1 MTQDTRY
8 SRRHQAE
15 IGLAYGVAAYVW
27 WGLIPLYFALVKHIA
42 PLLVLAHR
50 ILWSFVF
57 LALLCAVFA
66 SWDEI
71 RQTIR
76 SRRNLL
82 ILTVSTLMLATNWGV
97 FIFAVS
103 TNRVLQSSLGY
114 FIVPLVT
121 VALAMTVLKERLHR
135 GQAIGLALAIV
146 GVVVLTVVR
155 RQPPWIALSL
165 AFSWGTYGLSRKIT
179 HVGPLV
185 GVTVETALLVPVA
198 AIYILF
204 TLQSHDGALTGNNYL
219 LLMLAGVVTAL
230 PLLWFAQSARRLR
243 LITLGFLQYLAP
255 IGQFLL
261 ALFVFG
267 EKFDAGNFIGF
278 ACIWLALIVYSIDSV
293 RAYRAAATV
302 RPEEREAEEPAAVA
316 EI

>member
-1 MTQDTRY
+1 MSEQ
-8 SRRHQAE
+8 SRHHKE
-15 IGLAYGVAAYVW
+15 IGLAYGIAAYVW
-27 WGLIPLYFALVKHIA
+27 WGLIPLYFALVKKIPA
-42 PLLVLAHR
+42 MVVLAHR

-57 LALLCAVFA
+57 LAIMCAVFV
-66 SWDEI
+66 SWDEL

-82 ILTVSTLMLATNWGV
+82 ILSISTLMLATNWGV
-97 FIFAVS
+97 FIFAVN

-121 VALAMTVLKERLHR
+121 VALGMTVLKERLRR
-135 GQAIGLALAIV
+135 GQSIGVLLAII
-146 GVVVLTVVR
+146 GVIVLTIAR
-155 RQPPWIALSL
+155 GQLPWIALAL
-165 AFSWGTYGLSRKIT
+165 AFSWGSYGLSRKIT

-198 AIYILF
+198 ALF
-204 TLQSHDGALTGNNYL
+204 IVLTLGTQGVGVARNDYL

-261 ALFVFG
+261 AIFAFG
-267 EKFDAGNFIGF
+267 ERFDAANFIGF
-278 ACIWLALIVYSIDSV
+278 ACIWLALIVYSLDSL
-293 RAYRAAATV
+293 RAYRAAART
-302 RPEEREAEEPAAVA
+302 PQEEPAAVA